1 MIKLENVS
9 FKYDNVKDGCLHDI
23 NLKVNK
29 GECVLLCGESGCGKT
44 TITRLING
52 LIPHFYEGELTGN
65 VFIKGED
72 VKKSSLENI
81 SKIVGSVFQ
90 NPRSQFFCLDTTGEL
105 AFGPEN
111 RCLPKEEILSIVDD
125 VTNQFNIK
133 NLLGK
138 NIFNLSGGEKQKIAC
153 AGVSAVS
160 PDIIVLDEPTSNLDE
175 DAIENIKEILEIW
188 KNEGKTIII
197 AEHRLSWLKNI
208 VDRVVYLKKG
218 AVVFD
223 ESSKDFYSRSN
234 DSLNV
239 LGLRGIVNGTD
250 YLNGP
255 IGFYSLNGDADY
267 DEKEKYIFN
276 DFEYKYEKN
285 KKVIEINDLEV
296 PKNAVVAVVGH
307 NGAGKSTFSK
317 CLCGIQKGFKGNI
330 QINNKKY
337 KGKKLRTLCYMVMQD
352 VNHQLFTDLVIEE
365 VVLGMEHENE
375 EYAMKVLE
383 KMDLVEFKDRHPM
396 SLSGGQKQRL
406 AICSAYLSNRD
417 IIILVEPT
425 SGLDYSRMEE
435 TANLIK
441 EISND
446 KTVFIVTHDA
456 ELIEKCCTHILHIE
470 KPE

>member
-1 MIKLENVS
+1 MIRLENVS
-9 FKYDNVKDGCLHDI
+9 FKYDNVKDGCLQDI
-23 NLKVNK
+23 NLKISK

-52 LIPHFYEGELTGN
+52 LIPHFYAGKLTGN

-72 VKKSSLENI
+72 SIKSNLESI

-111 RCLPKEEILSIVDD
+111 RCLPKREILSIVDD
-125 VTNQFNIK
+125 VANQFKIEK
-133 NLLGK
+133 LLGK

-197 AEHRLSWLKNI
+197 AEHRLGWLKNI

-218 AVVFD
+218 AIVFE
-223 ESSKDFYSRSN
+223 ESAKDFYGRNN
-234 DSLNV
+234 DTLNR
-239 LGLRGIVNGTD
+239 LGLRGTTNSIDYFNGA
-250 YLNGP
+250 
-255 IGFYSLNGDADY
+255 IGFYRINDETSF

-276 DFEYKYEKN
+276 NFQYKYEKK
-285 KKVIEINDLEV
+285 KKVIDINDLEV

-317 CLCGIQKGFKGNI
+317 CLCGIQKGFHGNI
-330 QINNKKY
+330 QINNRKY
-337 KGKKLRTLCYMVMQD
+337 KGRKLRTLCYMVMQD
-352 VNHQLFTDLVIEE
+352 VNHQLFTDSVIEE
-365 VVLGMEHENE
+365 VALGMKNE
-375 EYAMKVLE
+375 DEGYCMQVLE

-396 SLSGGQKQRL
+396 SLSGGQKQRTS
-406 AICSAYLSNRD
+406 ICSAYLSDRD
-417 IIILVEPT
+417 IIIFDEPT
-425 SGLDYSRMEE
+425 SGLDFSRMEE

-441 EISND
+441 EISRD
-446 KTVFIVTHDA
+446 KTVFIVTHDP
-456 ELIEKCCTHILHIE
+456 ELIEKCCTHLLHIE
-470 KPE
+470 KLE